1 MSFNS
6 LGVYMKKIY
15 IAIIGLVV
23 IAGGVTTWQLIAN
36 KKFSTSG
43 TTNSSQTSS
52 ISAMQKQY
60 QGYKGAT
67 YDRMFLAGMIAHH
80 TGAIDMANLALAN
93 AKHQEIKDLATAIVS
108 AQTSEISSMTS
119 WQTQWGY
126 PATSGANMQD
136 HSAMMMEDEMAGMTN
151 SLKGKT
157 GDDFDKAFLTEMMAH
172 HQQAIDMSKPAAAN
186 ASHQEVKTLASNIIT
201 AQTGE
206 ISKMKM
212 WQAEWG
218 YTQSSSSDSMSGMH
232 M

>member
-1 MSFNS
+1 
-6 LGVYMKKIY
+6 MKKIY
-15 IAIIGLVV
+15 IALVGLVV
-23 IAGGVTTWQLIAN
+23 IAGGVTAWQLTSN
-36 KKFSTSG
+36 KKTNTA
-43 TTNSSQTSS
+43 TTKSSSQTSS
-52 ISAMQKQY
+52 MSAMQKQY
-60 QGYKGAT
+60 EGYRGAT
-67 YDRMFLAGMIAHH
+67 YDKMFLAGMIAHH
-80 TGAIDMANLALAN
+80 TGAVDMANLALAN
-93 AKHQEIKDLATAIVS
+93 AKHQEIKDLANGIVA

-151 SLKGKT
+151 ALKGKT
-157 GDDFDKAFLTEMMAH
+157 GDEFDKAFLTQMTAH
-172 HQQAIDMSKPAAAN
+172 HQEAIDMSKPAAAN

-206 ISKMKM
+206 INKLKM

-218 YTQSSSSDSMSGMH
+218 YSQSSNTDSMSGMG